1 MKGSQEML
9 TSIIRL
15 CTILLLLGL
24 LLSVFLVIPQ
34 KAYAGGIVTNCTDD
48 TDLHAKLVGGGE
60 VTFDCGPTPVTIN
73 LTLTDTLRTH
83 INITQTTTISGGGL
97 ITLQGDGSN
106 RIFLVDGSTLVIDGL
121 TIRNG
126 WAVDSSSPISSTTN
140 AGGGL
145 QIINNSVVTITASTL
160 TNNRA
165 GNVGGAVNAENSLLI
180 VQNSTL
186 FDNQAD
192 FGGAI
197 YILNSS
203 ARAAIINSTIISNTA
218 TDKGGG
224 IRAWESELTIT
235 DSALSNNRAIIT
247 GFSNNPNPG
256 SGAALAIYG
265 SVVTISASTVISN
278 QADFLGGAI
287 YADSSDLTIQN
298 SSLSDNQAN
307 FGGAI
312 YNSKDFG
319 FGGTATI
326 VNSAL
331 ISNTANGGDGGAIRI
346 VDSQFTIANST
357 LSNNQAIGSEG
368 SGGEGGAIGIVPFLN
383 SNSILITNT
392 TIYSNFASI
401 QGGGIQ
407 ADSGY
412 GSGSIKNSIVAN
424 NVAASAANCGGDTI
438 TSAGN
443 NIDSGT
449 SCNFSSSGDLSNT
462 DPLLGTLGDNGGATL
477 THALLAGSPAI
488 NAADNA
494 ACAADP
500 INNIDQR
507 GVLRPQG
514 AFCDIGAVEETSSL
528 AIAKVS
534 INQDG
539 EPIQPG
545 ERITYTV
552 SVTNTSS
559 LTATGG
565 IISDTVPVNTTFV
578 PGSIKLNP
586 SGAGTE
592 GVTPPTLA
600 SNLTIG
606 AGQSVSV
613 TYAVTVNTPLA
624 NQTRI
629 VNTASVTSSEVS
641 SPQTSVVT
649 DTVTSAP
656 VLAIQKTSLDANGG
670 TLRPGDIIS
679 YTIAVSNSGTAT
691 ATAGLISDAVS
702 ANTTFVPGSLRL
714 NPAGA
719 GVVGGAPPTLAS
731 GLVITAGQSVSVTFA
746 VTVNSLLPD
755 QTQIVNTA
763 SVTSSEISLPQIST
777 VTDTVNIP
785 VLTIQK
791 TSLDANG
798 GTLVPGDTISY
809 TIVVSNSGTLTATG
823 GVISDTLPANTSF
836 VAGSLTLNPS
846 GAGVVGSTPPILATG
861 LTIAPTQAVLI
872 SYAVVVTASLSG
884 PIQIVNTASVTSSEV
899 SLPQTSTV
907 TNMVTSRKIYLP
919 IIQK

>member
-1 MKGSQEML
+1 ML
-9 TSIIRL
+9 TYIIRSY
-15 CTILLLLGL
+15 TILSLLGL
-24 LLSVFLVIPQ
+24 LFSVFLVIPQ
-34 KAYAGGIVTNCTDD
+34 KAYAGGIVTNCDDD

-165 GNVGGAVNAENSLLI
+165 GNVGGAVNVENSLLT
-180 VQNSTL
+180 VQDSTL

-192 FGGAI
+192 FGSAI
-197 YILNSS
+197 YILNSFG
-203 ARAAIINSTIISNTA
+203 RASIINSAIISNTA

-224 IRAWESELTIT
+224 IRTWESELTIT
-235 DSALSNNRAIIT
+235 DSTLANNRAIVT
-247 GFSNNPNPG
+247 GSSNNPNPG

-265 SVVTISASTVISN
+265 SAVTISASTVISN

-331 ISNTANGGDGGAIRI
+331 INNTANGGDGGAIRI

-368 SGGEGGAIGIVPFLN
+368 SGGEGGAIGIVPFLS
-383 SNSILITNT
+383 SNSILVTNT

-449 SCNFSSSGDLSNT
+449 SCNFSSSGDLSIT
-462 DPLLGTLGDNGGATL
+462 DPLLGTLANNGGATL
-477 THALLAGSPAI
+477 THALLAGSPGI

-500 INNIDQR
+500 INNVDQR

-528 AIAKVS
+528 AIAKDSV
-534 INQDG
+534 NQGG

-565 IISDTVPVNTTFV
+565 LISDTVPVNTTFV

-586 SGAGTE
+586 SSAGTE

-600 SNLTIG
+600 SDLTIG

-613 TYAVTVNTPLA
+613 TYV
-624 NQTRI
+624 
-629 VNTASVTSSEVS
+629 
-641 SPQTSVVT
+641 
-649 DTVTSAP
+649 
-656 VLAIQKTSLDANGG
+656 
-670 TLRPGDIIS
+670 
-679 YTIAVSNSGTAT
+679 
-691 ATAGLISDAVS
+691 
-702 ANTTFVPGSLRL
+702 
-714 NPAGA
+714 
-719 GVVGGAPPTLAS
+719 
-731 GLVITAGQSVSVTFA
+731 
-746 VTVNSLLPD
+746 VTVNSPLPN
-755 QTQIVNTA
+755 QT
-763 SVTSSEISLPQIST
+763 
-777 VTDTVNIP
+777 
-785 VLTIQK
+785 
-791 TSLDANG
+791 
-798 GTLVPGDTISY
+798 
-809 TIVVSNSGTLTATG
+809 
-823 GVISDTLPANTSF
+823 
-836 VAGSLTLNPS
+836 
-846 GAGVVGSTPPILATG
+846 
-861 LTIAPTQAVLI
+861 
-872 SYAVVVTASLSG
+872 
-884 PIQIVNTASVTSSEV
+884 QIVNTASVTSSEV

-907 TNMVTSRKIYLP
+907 TDTVTSAPVLTIQKTSLDANGGALVPGDTISYTIVVSNSGTATATGGVISDTVPVNTTFVPGSIVLNPASAGTEGVTPPTLASDLTIGSDQGVSVTYAVTVNSPLPDQTQIVNTASLMSNEVSGPLTSTVTDTVANVVLSIKKTSLDANGGLLEPGDTLTYTILITNAGHLTATGGIISDSVPVHTSFVPGSLSLNPSGAGMKGTTPPTLASGLVITPNQTITLTYAVTINSSLPDQTIIKNTAAININELPGSIIGVVTNTVTSKQIVYLP
-919 IIQK
+919 VIQKNFVP